1 VHAITDLYD
10 AVVEALQ
17 KDKIGRVRIG
27 RGVCENENPIFLQC
41 QPWPAVDRGGGVFSP
56 DNTMSVA
63 AILATPTF

>member
-1 VHAITDLYD
+1 MDLYD

-41 QPWPAVDRGGGVFSP
+41 QPWPAVP
-56 DNTMSVA
+56 VA
-63 AILATPTF
+63 IRRLRLEFRAQLDYSTNAE